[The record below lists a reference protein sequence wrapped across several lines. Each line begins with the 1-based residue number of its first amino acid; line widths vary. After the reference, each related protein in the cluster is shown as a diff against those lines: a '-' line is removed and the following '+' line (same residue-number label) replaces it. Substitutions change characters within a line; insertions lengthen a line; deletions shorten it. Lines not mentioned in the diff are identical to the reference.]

1 MPLHPNR
8 CKIGFA
14 AFLLAGTLNGCGS
27 LSPQTVAAHKISDAL
42 PQILGPAAHYEVRV
56 QGDTMALTRGRAR
69 NVHVEG
75 RDVQLSPTITV
86 DTLTFDAQDVSFDTK
101 AKKLQKVGPVAFVG
115 TMDQTHL
122 ESYLGKV
129 KLSKILQG
137 LRVKLRARDVQAQV
151 PVNAGPIHTAVTVYG
166 NPAPNGQ
173 DARTINF
180 VVDKARLGF
189 LPVPAVLFNQ
199 ALKEVNPIVDLS
211 AVRVPIK
218 VQSTS
223 VEGGKLV
230 LRGTA
235 KIEPTPESN

>member
-1 MPLHPNR
+1 MPR
-8 CKIGFA
+8 RRKAYKQGFA
-14 AFLLAGTLNGCGS
+14 ALLLAGALNGCGS

-42 PQILGPAAHYEVRV
+42 PQILGPAAHYAVRV

-75 RDVQLSPTITV
+75 RDVQLSPTLTV

-101 AKKLQKVGPVAFVG
+101 AKNLQKVGQVAFVG
-115 TMDQTHL
+115 TMGQAHL
-122 ESYLGKV
+122 DSYLGNV
-129 KLSKILQG
+129 KMSKMLQG
-137 LRVKLRARDVQAQV
+137 LRVTLRPSDVQAQV
-151 PVNAGPIHTAVTVYG
+151 PVSAGPIHTTVTVYG

-173 DARTINF
+173 NAQSINF
-180 VVDKARLGF
+180 VVDKARLAF
-189 LPVPAVLFNQ
+189 LPVPAFLFNQ

-211 AVRVPIK
+211 AVRVPIS

-223 VEGGKLV
+223 VEDGNLV

-235 KIEPTPESN
+235 KLETPESH

>member
-1 MPLHPNR
+1 MSLHR
-8 CKIGFA
+8 RDCEIGYA
-14 AFLLAGTLNGCGS
+14 AVLLTVALNGCGS
-27 LSPQTVAAHKISDAL
+27 LSPQIIAAHKISDAL

-69 NVHVEG
+69 TIHVEG
-75 RDVQLSPTITV
+75 RDVQLSPTITL

-101 AKKLQKVGPVAFVG
+101 ARKLQKVGQVAFVG
-115 TMDQTHL
+115 TMGQAHL
-122 ESYLGKV
+122 ESYLGNV
-129 KLSKILQG
+129 KMSKMLQG
-137 LRVKLRARDVQAQV
+137 LRIKLRPSDVQAQV
-151 PVNAGPIHTAVTVYG
+151 PVNAGPIHTTVTVYG
-166 NPAPNGQ
+166 NPAPNGP
-173 DARTINF
+173 DAQSINF

-211 AVRVPIK
+211 AVRVPIR
-218 VQSTS
+218 VRSTS

-235 KIEPTPESN
+235 KLEPPESN